1 MDGRPRKIIHIDM
14 DAFYAAVE
22 QRDHPQYRN
31 KPVIVG
37 GRPDSRGVVATC
49 SYEAR
54 QFGVRSAM
62 PSAHAYR
69 LCPQAI
75 FIKPR
80 FDAYREASAIIRSV
94 FARYCDC
101 IEPLSLDEAYLDVS
115 DTELC
120 QGSATLLAKQIKQDI
135 LKQTRLIASAGVSYN
150 KFLAKLASDMGKPD
164 GLYLITP
171 EQGPE
176 LAERLDIGRFHGIG
190 PATEQKMRELGIN
203 TGKDLKAVPLPVLH
217 QHFGKA
223 ARHYFDIARGID
235 LRPVN
240 ADRPRKSVG
249 VETTFEQDL
258 ADLGAIQRQLQDLMR
273 TALQRL
279 AEKRMTAYTLTVKIK
294 FQNFVQITR
303 SRTLSEPV
311 ADNPACALLLT
322 ELVKNTGIGS
332 SKVRLLG
339 VTLSGLDSGDATL
352 KPHRQLDLFDYFQEG
367 VGQCR

>member
-1 MDGRPRKIIHIDM
+1 MDDRPRKIIHLDR

-31 KPVIVG
+31 KPIIVG

-75 FIKPR
+75 FVKPR
-80 FDAYREASAIIRSV
+80 FDAYREASAIVRDV
-94 FARYCDC
+94 FARYCDS

-115 DTELC
+115 DSELY

-135 LKQTRLIASAGVSYN
+135 LQQTRLIASAGISYN

-176 LAERLDIGRFHGIG
+176 FAEQLDIGRFHGIG
-190 PATEQKMRELGIN
+190 PATEQKMRDLGIN

-235 LRPVN
+235 LRPVK

-258 ADLGAIQRQLQDLMR
+258 ADIDAIQRQLQDLMR

-279 AEKRMTAYTLTVKIK
+279 AEKRLNAYTWTVKIK
-294 FQNFVQITR
+294 FHNFVQITR
-303 SRTLSEPV
+303 SRTLNEPI

-322 ELVKNTGIGS
+322 ELIKNTPVGS

-339 VTLSGLDSGDATL
+339 VTLSALDNEAPHL
-352 KPHRQLDLFDYFQEG
+352 KPYRQLDLFDYS
-367 VGQCR
+367 